1 MDLENTLKQY
11 VRQLENHP
19 RTLQAVIF
27 VCRRIIATL
36 YETYF
41 PEATT
46 HRPGPT
52 SRCPDSDIL
61 TLAWIGELIGKDS
74 ERAWYNIV
82 KTNLGDL
89 FPFLPER

>member
-19 RTLQAVIF
+19 RTLQAVIS

-41 PEATT
+41 PRSHDTST
-46 HRPGPT
+46 GSGRVGVPT
-52 SRCPDSDIL
+52 VI
-61 TLAWIGELIGKDS
+61 
-74 ERAWYNIV
+74 
-82 KTNLGDL
+82 
-89 FPFLPER
+89 F